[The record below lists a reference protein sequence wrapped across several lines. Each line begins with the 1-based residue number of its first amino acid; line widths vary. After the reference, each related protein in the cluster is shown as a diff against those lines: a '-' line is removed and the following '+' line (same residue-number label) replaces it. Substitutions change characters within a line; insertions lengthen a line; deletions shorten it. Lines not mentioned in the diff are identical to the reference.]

1 MAKTRTQKLRKRL
14 EREGR
19 YDVTLKRRGREIAIS
34 TLTKRTK
41 TKRELLEA
49 KSKKHPK
56 KSLD

>member
-34 TLTKRTK
+34 TLTK
-41 TKRELLEA
+41 
-49 KSKKHPK
+49 
-56 KSLD
+56 